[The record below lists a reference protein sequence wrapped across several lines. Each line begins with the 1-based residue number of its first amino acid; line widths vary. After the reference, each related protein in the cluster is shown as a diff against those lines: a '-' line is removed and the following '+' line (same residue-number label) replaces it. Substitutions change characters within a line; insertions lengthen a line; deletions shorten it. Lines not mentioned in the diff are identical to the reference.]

1 MTTEGAGKENDRKC
15 NDRFVIFGLHDIS
28 TYPRKSLT
36 KTTLRKM
43 TFSRDNGHETVLLTK
58 FVGYSMDFE

>member
-1 MTTEGAGKENDRKC
+1 MTTEGAGKESDRKC
-15 NDRFVIFGLHDIS
+15 NNRFVISGLHGIS
-28 TYPRKSLT
+28 ICSRKSLT

-58 FVGYSMDFE
+58 FVGYSMDFA